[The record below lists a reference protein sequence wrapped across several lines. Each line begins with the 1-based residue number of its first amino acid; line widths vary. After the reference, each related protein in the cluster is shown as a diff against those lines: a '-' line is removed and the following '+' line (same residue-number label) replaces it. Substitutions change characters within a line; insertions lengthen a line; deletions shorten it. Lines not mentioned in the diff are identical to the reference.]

1 MVLKNSHIYI
11 QAPKTIIISQGT
23 SDEVIMPNGRYN
35 CIRIV
40 GVVNASSFTSGYNVT
55 DFASSIRI
63 RSDKH
68 GELVLGSSRQLFLA
82 GLRYFA
88 TAPLGYD
95 ITSGPFAGAEAA
107 ANTAVPINVPCSVE
121 PDETVTVQITFTSN
135 LGSGVSGTVYIIP
148 EYVDVNKTGP
158 IYIRGKRA
166 TSYTNEIPDVIAG
179 CNLIGETIGTYTTGD
194 LTDGLSSLSLWH
206 DKNMIVYVSNV
217 NLLKAIYQS
226 DAQFYV
232 DGVYH
237 ITHLPIENSPST
249 ILTASGT
256 GNQIEYVYLYEK
268 TSSVISPSTVGSSS
282 PSGVKPKL
290 HKVLESLPLRK

>member
-11 QAPKTIIISQGT
+11 QAPKTLTISQGT
-23 SDEVIMPNGRYN
+23 SDEVILPNGRYN

-40 GVVNASSFTSGYNVT
+40 GVVNATSFTSGYNVT

-68 GELVLGSSRQLFLA
+68 GELVLGTSRQLFLA

-95 ITSGPFAGAEAA
+95 ITSNEFAGAAA
-107 ANTAVPINVPCSVE
+107 ASGTVVPLNVPCAVE
-121 PDETVTVQITFTSN
+121 PDETITVQITFTSN
-135 LGSGVSGTVYIIP
+135 LGSGVSGTVYLIP
-148 EYVDVNKTGP
+148 EYVDINKTGP

-166 TSYTNEIPDVIAG
+166 TSYTNEVPDVIAG
-179 CNLIGETIGTYTTGD
+179 CNLIGETIGTYTSGD
-194 LTDGLSSLSLWH
+194 LTDGLSTLSLWH
-206 DKNMIVYVSNV
+206 DKNMIVYVSNAS
-217 NLLKAIYQS
+217 LLKTIYQA
-226 DAQFYV
+226 DAQFYAV
-232 DGVYH
+232 GVYH

-249 ILTASGT
+249 ILTASGS

-268 TSSVISPSTVGSSS
+268 TSNVASPSAVGSASH
-282 PSGVKPKL
+282 SGAKRL